1 MKEIVYYF
9 VAPKGRKHLSLS
21 MDDPQNSE
29 KQNNGEVMLYNL
41 NLCRLWLVCIGLFM
55 ASPPNYKLCSTSIFN
70 NWLLKP

>member
-9 VAPKGRKHLSLS
+9 VEPKGKKYLSLS

-55 ASPPNYKLCSTSIFN
+55 AFASELWTVFYKYI
-70 NWLLKP
+70 

>member
-9 VAPKGRKHLSLS
+9 VEPKEKKHLSLS

-41 NLCRLWLVCIGLFM
+41 NLCRL
-55 ASPPNYKLCSTSIFN
+55 
-70 NWLLKP
+70 

>member
-1 MKEIVYYF
+1 MSLKEKTFI
-9 VAPKGRKHLSLS
+9 S

-41 NLCRLWLVCIGLFM
+41 NVCRLWLVCRGLFM
-55 ASPPNYKLCSTSIFN
+55 ALPPNYKLCSTSIFN